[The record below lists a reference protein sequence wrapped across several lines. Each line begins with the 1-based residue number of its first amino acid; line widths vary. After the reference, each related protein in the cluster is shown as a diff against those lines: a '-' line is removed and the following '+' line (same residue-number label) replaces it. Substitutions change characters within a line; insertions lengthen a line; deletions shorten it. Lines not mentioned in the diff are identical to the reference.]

1 LTTSLADGKKIAL
14 AVLDSFHTCPIAEI
28 ARLGRTLRAWRDQFL
43 AYFST
48 GRASSGTEAING
60 MIELQRRIARAA
72 SSRTN
77 PARRRS
83 RRLANPPNDIQEDD
97 YAPKQG
103 RLPLITRRR

>member
-1 LTTSLADGKKIAL
+1 
-14 AVLDSFHTCPIAEI
+14 
-28 ARLGRTLRAWRDQFL
+28 
-43 AYFST
+43 
-48 GRASSGTEAING
+48 